1 MSVKINNSAAFAR
14 IVWSIASGFGLFVD
28 PPRLTEMME
37 RTQRLVVR
45 IWPLLLSLAV
55 LIGTPFALNQTKY
68 GRTAVHAGL
77 FLQDML
83 LLQPLESAL
92 GFDLPYRPIDLFS
105 DAPSRERIT
114 IEYESRDGPRSIEA
128 DLYVP
133 AGGGR
138 HPGVVFSMG
147 APPLELD
154 NKRLRR
160 VAEDSA
166 RAGAVMLVPFSE
178 RLDDHEILPEEI
190 DALVAEFEYL
200 TSHPSV
206 DPDRVGFFGASVGG
220 SLALVAAGDPRIA
233 DDVDHVVSFGGYY
246 DALEAF
252 GAIATHRIKYEDV
265 DEEWIPRRHSAVVM
279 SEQIIWAVE
288 DADDRELLSRIFL
301 DRENYTSEELATLT
315 PVGRSS
321 YDFLINE
328 DVDVADELAKRL
340 PAESV
345 AELDYLSPRTSID
358 RVQAELFIVHD
369 VADPFIPYTE
379 SRKLRDH
386 LRGRDEPLLH
396 FDELRLFEHVEPK
409 VNQRPD
415 VIARDSMRLVFR
427 LYQLLS
433 LWD

>member
-1 MSVKINNSAAFAR
+1 MIER
-14 IVWSIASGFGLFVD
+14 IR
-28 PPRLTEMME
+28 RLAV
-37 RTQRLVVR
+37 RT
-45 IWPLLLSLAV
+45 WPLLLALAV
-55 LIGTPFALNQTKY
+55 LIGMPFLLNQTPH
-68 GRTAVHAGL
+68 GRTGVHAAL
-77 FLQDML
+77 FLQDIL
-83 LLQPLESAL
+83 VLQPIES
-92 GFDLPYRPIDLFS
+92 GVGVDLPYRPIDFFS
-105 DAPSRERIT
+105 DPPSRERVT
-114 IEYESRDGPRSIEA
+114 IEYESRDGPRRIEA
-128 DLYVP
+128 DIYIP

-138 HPGVVFSMG
+138 RPGVVFSMG

-154 NKRLRR
+154 NPRLRR

-200 TSHPSV
+200 AEHPNV
-206 DPDRVGFFGASVGG
+206 DPESVGYFGASVGG
-220 SLALVAAGDPRIA
+220 SLALVAAADPRIA
-233 DDVDHVVSFGGYY
+233 NEVDYVVSFGGYW

-252 GAIATHRIKYEDV
+252 GAIATHHIKYGDV

-279 SEQIIWAVE
+279 SEQIIWAVD
-288 DADDRELLSRIFL
+288 DADDRELLTRIFL
-301 DRENYTSEELATLT
+301 DRESYTSEELATLT
-315 PVGRSS
+315 PIGRSS

-328 DVDVADELAKRL
+328 DIDVSDELAKRL
-340 PAESV
+340 PAESI

-358 RVQAELFIVHD
+358 DLEAELFIVHD

-386 LRGRDEPLLH
+386 LRGRDEPVLH

-415 VIARDSMRLVFR
+415 VIARDSTRVIFR

>member
-1 MSVKINNSAAFAR
+1 MIERAWRFA
-14 IVWSIASGFGLFVD
+14 V
-28 PPRLTEMME
+28 
-37 RTQRLVVR
+37 RT
-45 IWPLLLSLAV
+45 WPLLLALAV
-55 LIGTPFALNQTKY
+55 LIGTPFAMNQTVH
-68 GRTAVHAGL
+68 GRVAVHAAL
-77 FLQDML
+77 FLPDMVL
-83 LLQPLESAL
+83 LPPV
-92 GFDLPYRPIDLFS
+92 DLPFRPIDLFT
-105 DAPSRERIT
+105 DPPTRERIT

-160 VAEDSA
+160 IAEDSA

-200 TSHPSV
+200 QGHANV
-206 DPDRVGFFGASVGG
+206 DPERVGFFGASVGG

-233 DDVDHVVSFGGYY
+233 DDVDHIVSFGGYY

-252 GAIATHRIKYEDV
+252 GAIATHRIKYGGV
-265 DEEWIPRRHSAVVM
+265 DEEWTPRRHSAVVM

-288 DADDRELLSRIFL
+288 DEDDQELLSRIFL
-301 DRENYTSEELATLT
+301 DRESYTSEELATLT

-328 DVDVADELAKRL
+328 DIDVSAELAERL
-340 PAESV
+340 PPESI
-345 AELDYLSPRTSID
+345 ADLEYLSPRTSID

-386 LRGRDEPLLH
+386 LRGRDQPVLH

-415 VIARDSMRLVFR
+415 IIALDSARLIFR

-433 LWD
+433 VWDD